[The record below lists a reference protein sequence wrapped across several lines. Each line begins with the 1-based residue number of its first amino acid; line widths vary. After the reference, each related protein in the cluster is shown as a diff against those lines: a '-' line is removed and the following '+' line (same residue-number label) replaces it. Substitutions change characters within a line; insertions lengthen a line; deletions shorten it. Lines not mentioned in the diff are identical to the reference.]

1 MKLAIALIHYYPVN
15 PTYLLVEMET
25 DLWRKFL
32 FASQAERQNM
42 IIPKLKPHLVGKVRE
57 LVWLPLDG
65 QEMLKIISENDIK
78 SL

>member
-1 MKLAIALIHYYPVN
+1 MKVAIALIHFFPVT
-15 PTYLLVEMET
+15 PTYLIVEMDT

-32 FASQAERQNM
+32 FANQDDRQSM
-42 IIPKLKPHLVGKVRE
+42 IVPKLKPHLVGKVRE

-65 QEMLKIISENDIK
+65 QEKLKIISENDIQ

>member
-1 MKLAIALIHYYPVN
+1 
-15 PTYLLVEMET
+15 
-25 DLWRKFL
+25 
-32 FASQAERQNM
+32 M

-57 LVWLPLDG
+57 LVWLPLDW